1 MKDFSF
7 INFARDVGKRITVNY
22 MMAKKIR
29 LKKTHLAMLVKVCFT
44 PYHQL
49 IDNDFFHLNKEYNC
63 LRKMAEDQCN
73 ITTGTELV
81 QNECGN
87 DER

>member
-29 LKKTHLAMLVKVCFT
+29 LKKTTSGDAGEGGRV
-44 PYHQL
+44 
-49 IDNDFFHLNKEYNC
+49 
-63 LRKMAEDQCN
+63 LRYAPINQ
-73 ITTGTELV
+73 G
-81 QNECGN
+81 
-87 DER
+87 